1 MAEKKMTHK
10 PKARAQAGADI
21 KTLQND
27 LGHESIQTT
36 LDKYG
41 HVNEEM
47 KKDAANKRSALLKS
61 LTAQSR

>member
-1 MAEKKMTHK
+1 MDFLRHTFALINL
-10 PKARAQAGADI
+10 QAGADI

-47 KKDAANKRSALLKS
+47 KRDASNRRSQLLKC
-61 LTAQSR
+61 